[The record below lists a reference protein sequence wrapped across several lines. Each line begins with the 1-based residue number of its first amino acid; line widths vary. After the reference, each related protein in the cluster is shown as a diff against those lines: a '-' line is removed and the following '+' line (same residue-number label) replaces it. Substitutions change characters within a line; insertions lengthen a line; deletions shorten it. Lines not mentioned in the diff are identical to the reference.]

1 MLILLLSNTLAA
13 LSSYF
18 IARRL
23 SARSSFTDFLLS
35 CFTLFLAQIVFI
47 GIFLGM
53 LGRLFTP
60 NIILMEVIILLASFS
75 AYYLK
80 RPREAFRKP
89 DFRFIFENKILLLAL
104 AVFIA
109 FFGYKLWLNLINPPT
124 CADSLQYHLTFPA
137 TWLQNGNLNSPLV
150 IFGVWPD
157 SAGLSILSYYPID
170 SELFFFWLMFPLKN
184 AFLADAGEA
193 PFYLIGILAV
203 YSILRKFNFR
213 KDTAFFAGLLWVLIP
228 NLLKQLRTGS
238 QVDVICAVLFLTA
251 LNYLIA
257 MGRKFDLKNSCL
269 FGITLGLL
277 FGTKLLN
284 LYWSLALL
292 PLLAYYLYINY
303 PKIGLRRMLIYLG
316 LISAMILLFG
326 GFSYIRTFLITGNPF
341 YPVRVTLFGKELFP
355 GFIDKDAFSN
365 QVVVWSEFNLA
376 NMFFSEGLGAQFI
389 LFILP
394 ATFILIFLIFFFRR
408 KYNFNPEVI
417 LLSLMPPVMFL
428 LYYFVIRAYWVRYIF
443 PYLGIGLIAA
453 FLFLDKFRWGK
464 KYITLFGFI
473 CIFSSAAELAHRRE
487 LIICL
492 TASALI
498 FVLLVVF
505 RKAVLLRYSRLFNRR
520 SLLSV
525 LVILS
530 IGLYFLNENYNRDKF
545 RRYPLFAKGKEAGQ
559 KDIGLAYIWLN
570 ENTGSGKRI
579 AYTGR
584 SEVYP
589 LFGTKLKNRVFY
601 ISTNAKPPM
610 PHYYSD
616 GLYRKEKNFE
626 AWRENLR
633 REKIDYLFAL
643 LPFEANNES
652 ADKKDFPIED
662 QWALAHPE
670 LFEPVFKNS
679 LVHIYKVDF

>member
-1 MLILLLSNTLAA
+1 MFVLLLSNALAA

-23 SARSSFTDFLLS
+23 SDKLSFTDFLLS
-35 CFTLFLAQIVFI
+35 CFTLFLAQVVLI
-47 GIFLGM
+47 GLFLGI
-53 LGRLFTP
+53 LGKLFMP
-60 NIILMEVIILLASFS
+60 NIILTAFIIFLVSFS
-75 AYYLK
+75 AYSIK
-80 RPREAFRKP
+80 KPVEALPKP
-89 DFRFIFENKILLLAL
+89 DFRFIFENKIILLAL

-109 FFGYKLWLNLINPPT
+109 FFGYKLWLNLLNPPT

-137 TWLQNGNLNSPLV
+137 TWLQNGNLSNPIV
-150 IFGVWPD
+150 VFGFLPT
-157 SAGLSILSYYPID
+157 SAELSALSYYPIN
-170 SELFFFWLMFPLKN
+170 SELFFFWLIFPLKN
-184 AFLADAGEA
+184 AFLADAAEA
-193 PFYLIGILAV
+193 PFYLIGILAI
-203 YSILRKFNFR
+203 YSILRKFNLR

-228 NLLKQLRTGS
+228 NLLKQLRTAS
-238 QVDVICAVLFLTA
+238 QVDVICSVLFLLA
-251 LNYLIA
+251 LNYLIIL
-257 MGRKFDLKNSCL
+257 GRKFNLRNSCL
-269 FGITLGLL
+269 LGVTFGLL

-284 LYWSLALL
+284 LYWCVALL
-292 PLLAYYLYINY
+292 PLFAYYLYLNY
-303 PKIGLRRMLIYLG
+303 PLKKFRRIFACLAVM
-316 LISAMILLFG
+316 SFMVFLLG
-326 GFSYIRTFLITGNPF
+326 GFSYIRTFLTTGNPF
-341 YPVRVTLFGKELFP
+341 YPVRILAFGREIFP
-355 GFIDKDAFSN
+355 GFIDKDTFSN
-365 QVVVWSEFNLA
+365 LFVKWSEFSLTD
-376 NMFFSEGLGAQFI
+376 MFFSEGLGGQFI
-389 LFILP
+389 VFILL
-394 ATFILIFLIFFFRR
+394 ATFIPLLTLPFIR
-408 KYNFNPEVI
+408 KRYNFGGEITALFFTPAI
-417 LLSLMPPVMFL
+417 MFF
-428 LYYFVIRAYWVRYIF
+428 LYFFVIKAFWVRYIF

-473 CIFSSAAELAHRRE
+473 CIFSSAAELAHRHE

-492 TASALI
+492 AASALI

-584 SEVYP
+584 SEAYP

-610 PHYYSD
+610 PHYFPD

-626 AWRENLR
+626 AWKANLKREG
-633 REKIDYLFAL
+633 IDYFFAA
-643 LPFEANNES
+643 LPFDINNES
-652 ADKKDFPIED
+652 SNKKEFPIED

-670 LFEPVFKNS
+670 LFKQVFSNS
-679 LVHIYKVDF
+679 AVHIYEVNY